1 MNLQVNDIAFSP
13 IQNKQLQKQV
23 VELENLRLLDKDE
36 FARQLQDYID
46 KNKDLQDE
54 INKLRE
60 EYQILLS
67 IKVALDM
74 EISAY
79 RKLLEGEEERYAD
92 VCFTLILPLG
102 SKACIFLHLYLL
114 FKRALWIKGKFGSR
128 KQDRYNEYHEV
139 YWISAEYLLIMKV
152 ILENIFDEITGFN
165 RSSIVFFTYETV

>member
-79 RKLLEGEEERYAD
+79 RKLLEGEEERYAH
-92 VCFTLILPLG
+92 VFFTCFFTL
-102 SKACIFLHLYLL
+102 FRLYLL
-114 FKRALWIKGKFGSR
+114 FKRALWIKG
-128 KQDRYNEYHEV
+128 
-139 YWISAEYLLIMKV
+139 
-152 ILENIFDEITGFN
+152 
-165 RSSIVFFTYETV
+165 

>member
-79 RKLLEGEEERYAD
+79 RKLLEGEEERYAHF
-92 VCFTLILPLG
+92 CFTLILPLG
-102 SKACIFLHLYLL
+102 SKARIFLHLYLL
-114 FKRALWIKGKFGSR
+114 FKRALWTKR
-128 KQDRYNEYHEV
+128 
-139 YWISAEYLLIMKV
+139 
-152 ILENIFDEITGFN
+152 
-165 RSSIVFFTYETV
+165 

>member
-1 MNLQVNDIAFSP
+1 MFNGNLYILPLFFNVGKTWKVLSNEHCWLCKILNLQVNDIAFSP

-79 RKLLEGEEERYAD
+79 RKLLEGEEERYAH

-102 SKACIFLHLYLL
+102 SKARIFLHLYSL
-114 FKRALWIKGKFGSR
+114 FKRALWTKR
-128 KQDRYNEYHEV
+128 
-139 YWISAEYLLIMKV
+139 
-152 ILENIFDEITGFN
+152 
-165 RSSIVFFTYETV
+165 